1 MPLNHPGN
9 DIVISG
15 LGLVTPFGAGVAPYW
30 RGLLDGRS
38 ALRPARRFAA
48 PPYRGEPVGEVS
60 GPGPAAGTP
69 RKGAYARAAITE
81 AVEAAGLP
89 GVPADA
95 LVILVGQAPLPGRD
109 AEAPATGGD
118 LAAYREFLGPDP
130 ADALAPG
137 RAPGRVLHLSHACA
151 SAVFAVGFARAAL
164 RAGAAPLAVVAGS
177 SVLNRYEYASMDVVR
192 AVGRDAATPF
202 DTGRAGISLGEGGGA
217 VVLETAAHARSRGRA
232 AGLVV
237 AGAACRVAGAKAAA
251 SDAELIGGCMR
262 DALEDAAVDGLDH
275 VHAHATGTVQG
286 DAAELAAIES
296 VATLA
301 GARALPVSSH
311 KGAIGHLLHIS
322 GAPALA
328 AAALALR
335 TGTVPP
341 TAGLAHAEATDRVVL
356 PTAPLRLPS
365 ARTAAVNSFG
375 FGGNNATLILRSA

>member
-1 MPLNHPGN
+1 MPVKDPVN

-15 LGLVTPFGAGVAPYW
+15 LGLVTPFGAGVAPFW
-30 RGLLDGRS
+30 RGLLEGRS
-38 ALRPARRFAA
+38 ALRPAGRFEA
-48 PPYRGEPVGEVS
+48 PSYRGEPVGEVP

-69 RKGAYARAAITE
+69 RKSAYARAAIGE

-89 GVPADA
+89 GVPRDA
-95 LVILVGQAPLPGRD
+95 LVILVGQAPYPGPETVAD
-109 AEAPATGGD
+109 AASDPA
-118 LAAYREFLGPDP
+118 AHREFLGPDP
-130 ADALAPG
+130 AGALGPAF
-137 RAPGRVLHLSHACA
+137 APGRVLHLSHACA
-151 SAVFAVGFARAAL
+151 SAVFAVGFAREAL
-164 RAGAAPLAVVAGS
+164 RAGVAPLAVVAGS

-192 AVGRDAATPF
+192 AVGREAARPF

-217 VVLETAAHARSRGRA
+217 VVLEPAGHARARGHA
-232 AGLVV
+232 TDLVV

-251 SDAELIGGCMR
+251 SDAELIAGCMR
-262 DALEDAAVDGLDH
+262 DALADAGADRLDH

-286 DAAELAAIES
+286 DAAELAAVES
-296 VATLA
+296 IAAET
-301 GARALPVSSH
+301 GSDALPVTSH

-328 AAALALR
+328 AAALTLR

-341 TAGLAHAEATDRVVL
+341 TAGLTAAEGTDRVVL

-375 FGGNNATLILRSA
+375 FGGNNATLVLRGV